1 MQVFFIRGQRTAM
14 VKIVHYEVY
23 TDSGDGWKLEER
35 FSNEQRYE
43 AVNLAKEQEQNHKKV
58 KIIKE
63 YFDVQ
68 DNSYQET
75 VEYVSGFSNRKNAK
89 GGAYSEFSGGSA
101 GSGSSDGG
109 KSTGGARRDNVMT
122 GIIKLLAIIILC
134 LALAN
139 FLVTLLTPIVES
151 FAPEEITNP
160 ILFVLFFS
168 LFLGIALPLLLKR
181 VPWHVFIPRSSHKK
195 NLDERKFYNRADVI
209 ARRYNMNDE
218 FDPQLAP
225 VYPEAPLEFKRYI
238 LNFLSD
244 VVSNINSA
252 SALQDSFSRLGVKL
266 VVFGGCFELARYS
279 GLSLTEANSLL
290 YEAFKILDGDKTD
303 LEDFYEAKK
312 TYKDNR
318 FAVFLTGVGA
328 YLMGQVILEK
338 PLDINML
345 KLSFDKW
352 EEQNSQLDK
361 VRSPAETVEKEVSFS
376 CLVNIKNSIEFVDT
390 AIHGLDQQKS
400 DVKAGVRNIIQNLL
414 EKYKSMSISEEDE
427 ITTLTFSKLNRA
439 VKFAVDFLNDAA
451 IYADDIADE
460 NLLFHCSCTIIEDIR
475 RQGGNMQDYIADLS
489 DQTYDYE
496 IVTTEA
502 INKFRDELDATRYN
516 FDFLGEKTLP
526 RTKKTEAIYKILY

>member
-1 MQVFFIRGQRTAM
+1 MQVFFMQGQRTAM

-75 VEYVSGFSNRKNAK
+75 VEYVSGFSNRKNVK
-89 GGAYSEFSGGSA
+89 GGAYSEISGGSA
-101 GSGSSDGG
+101 GNNSSEGE
-109 KSTGGARRDNVMT
+109 KSTGAARRDNVMT
-122 GIIKLLAIIILC
+122 AIIKLLAIIILC

-160 ILFVLFFS
+160 ILFVLFFC

-181 VPWHVFIPRSSHKK
+181 VPWHVFIPRSPHKK
-195 NLDERKFYNRADVI
+195 NLDERKFYNRADII
-209 ARRYNMNDE
+209 AKCYNMNDE

-266 VVFGGCFELARYS
+266 VIFGGCFELARYS

-318 FAVFLTGVGA
+318 YAVFLTGVGA
-328 YLMGQVILEK
+328 YLMGQVIWEK

-361 VRSPAETVEKEVSFS
+361 VKSPDEVVEKEVSFS
-376 CLVNIKNSIEFVDT
+376 CLVNIKNSVEFIDT
-390 AIHGLDQQKS
+390 AIPGLDQQKN

-414 EKYKSMSISEEDE
+414 EKYKSMSISEEGE
-427 ITTLTFSKLNRA
+427 ITRLTFNKLNRA
-439 VKFAVDFLNDAA
+439 VKFAVDFLNDVA

-460 NLLFHCSCTIIEDIR
+460 NMLFHCCCTIIEDIR
-475 RQGGNMQDYIADLS
+475 SQGNSIQNYIADLF

-502 INKFRDELDATRYN
+502 INKFRDELDTTRYN

-526 RTKKTEAIYKILY
+526 RSQKTESIYKILY

>member
-1 MQVFFIRGQRTAM
+1 M

-75 VEYVSGFSNRKNAK
+75 VEYVSGFSNRKN
-89 GGAYSEFSGGSA
+89 
-101 GSGSSDGG
+101 SGSNRGLSDFGSNGRTEGG
-109 KSTGGARRDNVMT
+109 DAGKVSGSRRRDNIMT
-122 GIIKLLAIIILC
+122 ATVKLIAIIILC

-139 FLVTLLTPIVES
+139 FLVTLLTPVIEN
-151 FAPEEITNP
+151 FASEEIINP

-168 LFLGIALPLLLKR
+168 LFLGIALPLLLKKI
-181 VPWHVFIPRSSHKK
+181 PWDVFMPRRSPKK
-195 NLDERKFYNRADVI
+195 MMDERRFYNKADVI
-209 ARRYNMNDE
+209 TKRYNLNDK

-225 VYPEAPLEFKRYI
+225 VYPEAPLEFKHYI

-252 SALQDSFSRLGVKL
+252 TSLQDSFSRLGVKL

-279 GLSLTEANSLL
+279 GLKLTEANSLL
-290 YEAFKILDGDKTD
+290 YEAFKILDGDQTD
-303 LEDFYEAKK
+303 LEAFYEAKK
-312 TYKDNR
+312 TYKDNQ

-352 EEQNSQLDK
+352 EEQNTQIDK
-361 VRSPAETVEKEVSFS
+361 LKDTQQSIEKEVAFS
-376 CLVNIKNSIEFVDT
+376 CLVNIKNTIGFIDT
-390 AIHGLDQQKS
+390 ALPGLEQK
-400 DVKAGVRNIIQNLL
+400 KTEIQAGVRNIIQNLL
-414 EKYKSMSISEEDE
+414 EKYKSLNISEENG
-427 ITTLTFSKLNRA
+427 ITTITFAKLNRA
-439 VKFAVDFLNDAA
+439 VKFTVEFLNDTAV
-451 IYADDIADE
+451 YADDISDE
-460 NLLFHCSCTIIEDIR
+460 NMQFHCSCNIIEDIR
-475 RQGGNMQDYIADLS
+475 RQGGNIQDYVADLF

-496 IVTTEA
+496 IITTGA
-502 INKFRDELDATRYN
+502 INKFRDELDTTRYN
-516 FDFLGEKTLP
+516 FDFLGEKMLQ
-526 RTKKTEAIYKILY
+526 RTHKTEAIYKILY

>member
-1 MQVFFIRGQRTAM
+1 M

-101 GSGSSDGG
+101 GSGSSEGG
-109 KSTGGARRDNVMT
+109 KSAGGARRDNVMT

-390 AIHGLDQQKS
+390 AIPGLDQQKS